1 MLSLF
6 SDLKR
11 NGNKRLYNNYI
22 IYWFESFPNIEN
34 FTIIFLHKKINTIW
48 INLAALMLK
57 KKNLDIWLSM
67 LFLKWPKIL
76 LDNCCVAYKN
86 TTIFYTESQLIKV
99 NAMIIHASHDI
110 WEAMLLMFLEFL

>member
-48 INLAALMLK
+48 INLGALMLK
-57 KKNLDIWLSM
+57 KKNISTYGYQCSFWNG
-67 LFLKWPKIL
+67 LKS
-76 LDNCCVAYKN
+76 
-86 TTIFYTESQLIKV
+86 F
-99 NAMIIHASHDI
+99 
-110 WEAMLLMFLEFL
+110 